1 MPTPTTPDKQHTQPR
16 PITASSSKS
25 PEDEGDDDYDP
36 ITVHPSST
44 EKRKPILFS
53 VSVFVAIF
61 AIICGGIYQY
71 QASADWQ
78 R

>member
-36 ITVHPSST
+36 ITVQPSST
-44 EKRKPILFS
+44 EKRKPILS